1 MKTICTHTYPAAP
14 TCSRSSIVDFIR
26 RYNRWRR
33 GDESLTMESP
43 KAIGDALDAVCDIV
57 ERLDCERDS
66 LKEVISSMQNEILTL
81 REASVSYLSLDPQN
95 AEASRARTTSTT
107 EPTP

>member
-1 MKTICTHTYPAAP
+1 
-14 TCSRSSIVDFIR
+14 
-26 RYNRWRR
+26 
-33 GDESLTMESP
+33 MESP

-81 REASVSYLSLDPQN
+81 REASASYLSLDPQN